1 MVDQKTSPLKE
12 LRRLLRKDPKYKK
25 FLRAVEVISGRL
37 KLEADRKEA
46 WSMHASRTSR
56 SLYGK
61 DQFSLQKFEQAVLK
75 DLSIRARMVEI
86 RVQVSSNI
94 SMLDR
99 AISDMRNHIQTEY
112 DDLLKPFKTVDRR
125 RQAISRLVQS
135 STDLM
140 ADGEDLVS
148 SLDMFIKDLDQANFS
163 LRHIVDTMKLL
174 DSSKGKIV

>member
-1 MVDQKTSPLKE
+1 MPNSKTTPLRD

-25 FLRAVEVISGRL
+25 FQRTVEVIAGRL

-61 DQFSLQKFEQAVLK
+61 DQFSLQKFEQAVLR

-86 RVQVSSNI
+86 RVQVSTNI
-94 SMLDR
+94 SMLER
-99 AISDMRNHIQTEY
+99 AITDMGNHIQTDY
-112 DDLLKPFKTVDRR
+112 DDFLKPFKTIDRR
-125 RQAISRLVQS
+125 KQAVSRLVQS
-135 STDLM
+135 SADLM
-140 ADGEDLVS
+140 ADGEDLIS
-148 SLDMFIKDLDQANFS
+148 SLDLFIKDLDQANFS

-174 DSSKGKIV
+174 DSSKGKIL